1 MNQAVL
7 TSIAVTGFVVAF
19 FHAAIPTHW
28 LPFVL
33 TSRVQKWTTSRTLAV
48 TALAGSGHVAVT
60 AILGLAITSFGM
72 RLNES
77 AGAWFTR
84 IAAGLLFCAAGYYAL
99 RQGRGAGHVHFGY
112 PHEHVHSERSTSA
125 PAAPARV
132 SDRAAV
138 WSLFA
143 FLTVSPCEAFL
154 PIYASGIR
162 YGWKGFAVLTFILSI
177 GAVIGMVVF
186 TWLSLAGLSRM
197 RLDWMERYES
207 ATIALLLT
215 VLGLLVL
222 FFEG

>member
-1 MNQAVL
+1 MDQTVL
-7 TSIAVTGFVVAF
+7 TSIALTGFVVAF
-19 FHAAIPTHW
+19 FHAAMPTHW

-33 TSRVQKWTTSRTLAV
+33 TSRVQKWTTGRSLAV

-60 AILGLAITSFGM
+60 AVLGLGITWFGI

-77 AGAWFTR
+77 AGVWFTR
-84 IAAGLLFCAAGYYAL
+84 IAAGLLLGAAAYYAV
-99 RQGRGAGHVHFGY
+99 RQIRGRGHVHFGY
-112 PHEHVHSERSTSA
+112 PHEHFHNDGVPPT
-125 PAAPARV
+125 APARV
-132 SDRAAV
+132 SDHAAI

-162 YGWKGFAVLTFILSI
+162 YGWKGFAVLTLILSI

-186 TWLSLAGLSRM
+186 TWLSLAGLSRV

-207 ATIALLLT
+207 GTIALLMA
-215 VLGLLVL
+215 VLALLVF